1 MRSPHTTMK
10 NSPHLPQL
18 QKSQR
23 SNKDPTQS
31 KISKIKFKNVCYSQ
45 MGLFA
50 ISWPLSTFLLPH
62 FIHTVLPRIPLALW
76 TKLTLQDCF
85 QVTPYKN
92 LFAHFL
98 WHTLGF
104 SDGLDGKAMQ
114 CRRPGFNP
122 WVRKIPQRREWL
134 PTPVGREGDDRQ
146 RDGWIASST
155 QWTWVWANS
164 RRQWRTGETGML
176 QSLGSQRVGHDL
188 ATEQWHTFS
197 Y

>member
-18 QKSQR
+18 QKSQH

-134 PTPVGREGDDRQ
+134 PTPVGREGDDNEM
-146 RDGWIASST
+146 
-155 QWTWVWANS
+155 V
-164 RRQWRTGETGML
+164 E
-176 QSLGSQRVGHDL
+176 
-188 ATEQWHTFS
+188 
-197 Y
+197 